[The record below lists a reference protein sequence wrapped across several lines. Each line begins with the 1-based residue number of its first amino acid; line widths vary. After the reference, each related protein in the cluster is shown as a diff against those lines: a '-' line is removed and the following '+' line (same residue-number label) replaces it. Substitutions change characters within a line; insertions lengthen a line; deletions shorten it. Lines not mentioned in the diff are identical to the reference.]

1 MDITALLHTG
11 LSIKAHVIVIGVRRY
26 DHETTKDENLLKP
39 RIYLSF
45 VAICEYHET
54 RKDENLL
61 KPRR

>member
-39 RIYLSF
+39 RRYLQKDM
-45 VAICEYHET
+45 ICVNI
-54 RKDENLL
+54 KL
-61 KPRR
+61 RRIKTC